1 LDVAVRDNDGRKL
14 DHQTLEAI
22 RIRAVEQIQA
32 GAHPEDVAKS
42 LGMRRYT
49 VFAWLAKFREGGM
62 EALRAKPVPGRPPK
76 LSGAQ
81 LRKLYALIVGANP
94 RQLQF
99 EFSLWTREIVRELIR
114 REFEVALS
122 AVSVG
127 RLLRTIGLSPQRPLF
142 RAYQQD
148 PEAVERWKTQDYP
161 AIRAEATKLGATIY
175 FADEAAVR
183 SDYHAG
189 TTLGAGGSDPR
200 GAHDRRPIVSEHDL
214 RRHCYRIVQIRHHP
228 RQSGYREVH
237 RLLR

>member
-1 LDVAVRDNDGRKL
+1 MGGNWTTRPWK
-14 DHQTLEAI
+14 AI

-42 LGMRRYT
+42 LGLTRST
-49 VFAWLAKFREGGM
+49 VFAWVAKFREGGI

-99 EFSLWTREIVRELIR
+99 EFSLWTREIVREVIR
-114 REFEVALS
+114 REFGVALS

-161 AIRAEATKLGATIY
+161 AIRAEAKKLGATIY

-189 TTLGAGGSDPR
+189 TT
-200 GAHDRRPIVSEHDL
+200 
-214 RRHCYRIVQIRHHP
+214 
-228 RQSGYREVH
+228 
-237 RLLR
+237 